1 AGISFLF
8 SPDWSKLNFKVIL
21 MALGQI
27 FFTIGLSTSV
37 IVLYGSYL
45 KKDED
50 IPVSTL
56 VSSIGNTIASLI
68 AALAIFPA
76 LFAFK
81 IVDPASGPALVFMM
95 FPMVLKELPRIFGIF
110 FFAGAV
116 AAVLTSTIFIMEL
129 VIEPFI
135 YRLNWSRKK
144 ATVIVAIAFWICGL
158 PAAYNFNWLTVID
171 AYFSTI
177 FFPLMGVIAPI
188 ALFKYLGRGKALETI
203 NNGAKI
209 RIGDWWVSWGKYVY
223 PILVLIVVLIGV
235 LELLKVF

>member
-1 AGISFLF
+1 
-8 SPDWSKLNFKVIL
+8 
-21 MALGQI
+21 
-27 FFTIGLSTSV
+27 
-37 IVLYGSYL
+37 
-45 KKDED
+45 
-50 IPVSTL
+50 
-56 VSSIGNTIASLI
+56 
-68 AALAIFPA
+68 
-76 LFAFK
+76 
-81 IVDPASGPALVFMM
+81 
-95 FPMVLKELPRIFGIF
+95 
-110 FFAGAV
+110 
-116 AAVLTSTIFIMEL
+116 MEL

-135 YRLNWSRKK
+135 DRLNWSRKK
-144 ATVIVAIAFWICGL
+144 ATVVVAIAFWICGL